1 MRLHVDRAALRIR
14 VGLGMFVF
22 SWLPI
27 AQFVIE
33 ANHLEGSQA
42 TTLRASIWGVQ
53 WVIGV
58 VGLVIAGRTVAGIVK
73 HSGWRRTPKLLWR
86 MLRTGQAVVD
96 PPAPAA
102 PPSIS

>member
-33 ANHLEGSQA
+33 AQHLQGGQA
-42 TTLRASIWGVQ
+42 TTMRASIWGVQ

-58 VGLVIAGRTVAGIVK
+58 VGLVIAGRTVADIVK
-73 HSGWRRTPKLLWR
+73 HSGWRRTPRLLWH
-86 MLRTGQAVVD
+86 MLRTGRAAEATAEPD
-96 PPAPAA
+96 PPGPQ
-102 PPSIS
+102 